1 MTWRRQQQ
9 RPRRGRQEK
18 ATATVK
24 TIECCRSIDVGN
36 RNCANA
42 KPLLL
47 RGPQRHSVG
56 TTHDD
61 DGTDQCQCQRWGDLD
76 RYSAGTSRTIYK
88 KKTLVTQKKIVLTK
102 QFLCGGTNGNLYL
115 SASNQLVDPD
125 RQRTVN
131 RLLAIKLLL
140 CCKLKRG
147 E

>member
-61 DGTDQCQCQRWGDLD
+61 DGTDQCQCQGWGDLD

-88 KKTLVTQKKIVLTK
+88 KALVTQKKNCLNQTVSLWRHKWKFVFICEQSTCRPG
-102 QFLCGGTNGNLYL
+102 QTEN
-115 SASNQLVDPD
+115 SQPTASDKIAA
-125 RQRTVN
+125 
-131 RLLAIKLLL
+131 LL
-140 CCKLKRG
+140 
-147 E
+147 